1 MIGLCIIQSNIQI
14 NMGCDW
20 IAHVKFIVECNENG
34 KVIEYIVEDPRVVP
48 VWFTTCYECVQD
60 DIDEWKRRS
69 PDTCIYA
76 DGKWLIED
84 NIVFSTAEWGGF
96 QTGTKSHTYT
106 KSNIIGL
113 LGEKDFIKITA
124 VPIGIQY
131 Y

>member
-1 MIGLCIIQSNIQI
+1 
-14 NMGCDW
+14 MGCDW

-34 KVIEYIVEDPRVVP
+34 KVIEYIVEDPQIVP

-69 PDTCIYA
+69 PDTCIYS

-84 NIVFSTAEWGGF
+84 NNIVFSTAEWGGF
-96 QTGTKSHTYT
+96 RTGTTRSHTYT
-106 KSNIIGL
+106 KSNIMGL
-113 LGEKDFIKITA
+113 LGEKDFTKITA